1 MCDSYIYD
9 LESLRS
15 AGNLRVMEQLQIEVR
30 RLNEKLRTA
39 EAELAD
45 KRDEIGE
52 LAEELQAFEQERT
65 AGRSGRGGRVSLST
79 TGAAASAQRA
89 RIEELEA
96 EVRELRVRRREM
108 QTEMASKDEKLE
120 LRGQQIEKLRHEQAL
135 ERDAQRDLKEEISVM
150 RAKVQELRG
159 QLDSNTE
166 VVQARD
172 ARSRESNKQLRQR
185 TREFN
190 QLMDENGRLALVLKE
205 RDEELATLATAMEA
219 LAQEKRE
226 SDARSDENMRLVN
239 SLEKQVSVAE
249 ATEKALT
256 KKIEELQA
264 EIEEVRCPRNS
275 LFRDLA
281 NV

>member
-1 MCDSYIYD
+1 
-9 LESLRS
+9 
-15 AGNLRVMEQLQIEVR
+15 MEQLQNEVR

-264 EIEEVRCPRNS
+264 EIEEVRCARNT
-275 LFRDLA
+275 LRRGLA
-281 NV
+281 DV

>member
-1 MCDSYIYD
+1 MCENLH
-9 LESLRS
+9 LESLRC

-79 TGAAASAQRA
+79 TSGAASAQRA

-219 LAQEKRE
+219 LTQEKRE